1 MKESLKVYNDL
12 ISKNINVFNLYI
24 IHEYI
29 TYLENNDLEETTT
42 QDQKVEDLENI
53 KDLFLKTDNNNLY
66 DLIENYFIEKKGE
79 K

>member
-1 MKESLKVYNDL
+1 MIESLKVYNDL
-12 ISKNINVFNLYI
+12 ISKDINVFNLGI
-24 IHEYI
+24 VHEYI

-53 KDLFLKTDNNNLY
+53 KDLFLKTDSNDLY
-66 DLIENYFIEKKGE
+66 DLIDNYFIEKGE

>member
-1 MKESLKVYNDL
+1 MKESLKVYNNL

-24 IHEYI
+24 VHEYI

-53 KDLFLKTDNNNLY
+53 KELFLKTNNNLY
-66 DLIENYFIEKKGE
+66 DLIENYFIEKK
-79 K
+79 